1 MTENVSEAVDFPNPF
16 RGDKASPRMKQNAA
30 NWDRVL
36 RAMAGLAM
44 LGGAFLAPLPL
55 LARVLALGGGGAYM
69 LGSALVGT
77 CLGYR
82 LIGISTCPIAKKGN
96 AA

>member
-1 MTENVSEAVDFPNPF
+1 
-16 RGDKASPRMKQNAA
+16 MKQNAA
-30 NWDRVL
+30 NLDPVH

-44 LGGAFLAPLPL
+44 LAGAFLAPVPL
-55 LARVLALGGGGAYM
+55 LTRVLALGGVGAYM

-82 LIGISTCPIAKKGN
+82 LIGISTCPVAKEGS